1 MIEPTHLLT
10 VLTSDRRG
18 IVASISAA
26 LAALGIELIEL
37 TQTVM
42 SGYFTITLVIALP
55 ETSRDSGE
63 LSESLASRIVE
74 RLGGDAAA
82 ILLPYK
88 PRAISKE
95 LSERFILTVSGGAST
110 SVMQALSQ
118 LIAENGGN
126 FLELDCQL
134 RGGQLSVVAEIE
146 FASEAALDAVQTK
159 LQRFAEKGNL
169 RARLQHQRLFTATN
183 EIAFRRVG
191 S

>member
-26 LAALGIELIEL
+26 LATLGIELIEL

-55 ETSRDSGE
+55 NLPE

-88 PRAISKE
+88 PHAISKE
-95 LSERFILTVSGGAST
+95 LSERFILTVSGEAST
-110 SVMQALSQ
+110 NVIQALTQ
-118 LIAENGGN
+118 LIADNGGN

>member
-1 MIEPTHLLT
+1 MTEPTHVLT

-55 ETSRDSGE
+55 EALPNSPE

-88 PRAISKE
+88 PPSSSKE
-95 LSERFILTVSGGAST
+95 ASERFILTVSGEAST

-159 LQRFAEKGNL
+159 LQRFAETGNL